1 MVPFALCGPVSAI
14 GSEHQEGGEKGDG
27 DPALGAENAGD
38 AADEGEGDHRIS
50 ALALAV
56 RAIRSAS
63 WLEGL
68 SDLGLPRFTPREQAT
83 ALSWS
88 A

>member
-1 MVPFALCGPVSAI
+1 MVPLALGGPVSAI
-14 GSEHQEGGEKGDG
+14 SPEQQEGGEKGDG
-27 DPALGAENAGD
+27 DPALEAEHARD
-38 AADEGEGDHRIS
+38 AADEGEDDHRIS
-50 ALALAV
+50 ALAFAV

-68 SDLGLPRFTPREQAT
+68 SDFGLPRFTPREQAT